1 MERNIN
7 ECSEDVSGHAG
18 FLKMNKNTVSAD
30 ALEWRSQILE
40 EKNYFYLVSK
50 HGLFVCTLIFLS

>member
-1 MERNIN
+1 
-7 ECSEDVSGHAG
+7 
-18 FLKMNKNTVSAD
+18 MNKNTVSAD